1 MKGQKLE
8 VWLTY
13 NFIPVTNR
21 SIVINDQSVFEESNH
36 VQKKPTANFSMG
48 EGGGVGVGVLN

>member
-8 VWLTY
+8 VQLTY

-36 VQKKPTANFSMG
+36 VPKTNRQFQY
-48 EGGGVGVGVLN
+48 GGGWG

>member
-8 VWLTY
+8 VLLTY

-36 VQKKPTANFSMG
+36 VPKTNRHFQYG
-48 EGGGVGVGVLN
+48 GWRGGGGGLN